1 MNYQQTIDF
10 LFNSVTSFQQVGA
23 DAYKPGLERVSEFC
37 RRLGNPH
44 NDFLAIHV
52 AGTNGKGSVSS
63 MLASVL
69 HEAGYQ
75 VGLYTSPHLKDF
87 RERIRVGGEMI
98 SQQGVVDF
106 VDKYFDDINELQLS
120 FFEITTAMAFAH
132 FAASNVE
139 VAVIETGL
147 GGRLDATNIIH
158 PLVSVVTNIGLD
170 HTALLGNT
178 LQAVAKEK
186 AGIIKSGVAIILGE
200 ADERYN
206 SVFEAR
212 AAELGSQLI
221 YAEKQYHHTGH
232 RVEGLLQFI
241 DLDGAC
247 NEQQLTVKTD
257 LLGECQYHNVITA
270 TAVVNYLNQHS
281 SLTIP
286 RRAFECGMA
295 SVTTNSSLCGRWQ
308 VLGREPL
315 TVCDTGHNA
324 HGIKYAAEQLRAFID
339 GGGQVYCVVGFAR
352 DKSLDEVF
360 ALLPAEAYYLFTAAD
375 SPRSLPAVELGE
387 RASAEGLRGEVVEGV
402 ARALQRAQALAG
414 DEDMIFIGGSNFV
427 VAEIL

>member
-132 FAASNVE
+132 FAAS
-139 VAVIETGL
+139 AV
-147 GGRLDATNIIH
+147 
-158 PLVSVVTNIGLD
+158 P
-170 HTALLGNT
+170 
-178 LQAVAKEK
+178 
-186 AGIIKSGVAIILGE
+186 
-200 ADERYN
+200 
-206 SVFEAR
+206 
-212 AAELGSQLI
+212 
-221 YAEKQYHHTGH
+221 
-232 RVEGLLQFI
+232 
-241 DLDGAC
+241 
-247 NEQQLTVKTD
+247 
-257 LLGECQYHNVITA
+257 
-270 TAVVNYLNQHS
+270 S
-281 SLTIP
+281 S
-286 RRAFECGMA
+286 
-295 SVTTNSSLCGRWQ
+295 
-308 VLGREPL
+308 
-315 TVCDTGHNA
+315 
-324 HGIKYAAEQLRAFID
+324 
-339 GGGQVYCVVGFAR
+339 
-352 DKSLDEVF
+352 
-360 ALLPAEAYYLFTAAD
+360 
-375 SPRSLPAVELGE
+375 
-387 RASAEGLRGEVVEGV
+387 
-402 ARALQRAQALAG
+402 
-414 DEDMIFIGGSNFV
+414 
-427 VAEIL
+427 